1 MKKLT
6 IFEMI
11 KIAEKVQNWER
22 KYNDWRRGEIDVTID
37 TIDNKE
43 AIFYGKINN
52 YFIKLST
59 WIMSGD
65 RGEWAILYH
74 ISVQNMIDDKKQEL
88 GEIVNIF
95 EYDIE
100 SEKGGIELKEFYDKI
115 RKKTDEP
122 IIEKFNVVLN
132 EARVLVK

>member
-1 MKKLT
+1 MKKLK
-6 IFEMI
+6 IIEMI